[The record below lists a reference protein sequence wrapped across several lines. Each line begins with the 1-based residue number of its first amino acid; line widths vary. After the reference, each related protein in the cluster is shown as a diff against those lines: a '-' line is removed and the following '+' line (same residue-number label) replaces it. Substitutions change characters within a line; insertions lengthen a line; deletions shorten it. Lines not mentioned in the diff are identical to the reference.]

1 MGSSSAASN
10 GVRVVVRPTFLAQ
23 QSRAEMSQYMWAYRV
38 KMTNEGSA
46 ALKLLTRHWLIIDSE
61 GVRKEVDGEGVVGQ
75 QPELEPG
82 ESYEYTS
89 HVPLETSWGT
99 MEGWYTFTDAQG
111 NASRANIARFVLAPG
126 RQPQTRAPQVGPSK
140 PGLA

>member
-1 MGSSSAASN
+1 MTANSSRFFDELSK
-10 GVRVVVRPTFLAQ
+10 L
-23 QSRAEMSQYMWAYRV
+23 
-38 KMTNEGSA
+38 MTNATGA
-46 ALKLLTRHWLIIDSE
+46 AQ

-82 ESYEYTS
+82 ESFEYTS

-111 NASRANIARFVLAPG
+111 HTSRATIARFVLTPS
-126 RQPQTRAPQVGPSK
+126 RQQQARSALPFAKLNQTDS
-140 PGLA
+140 